1 MIKEI
6 HNNLIRKKIG
16 AVELAEKYLI
26 RAKGLNKK
34 YNSFIS
40 FTEELAIETAKSV
53 DEKIK
58 KGENIGYLTGIPVSI
73 KDNILVK
80 GYKTTAGS
88 KILKN
93 YTASYDADV
102 VSYLKQ
108 EQALIIGKTNMDEFA
123 MGASGEYSAFGRT
136 KNPIDINLVTGGS
149 SSGSAASVAIE
160 QAIVSI
166 GSDTGGSVRQPASFC
181 SVIGFKPTYGMVSR
195 SGLISMSSSLD
206 QIGIISNSVEDIAL
220 TLEVISQ
227 DTPYDSTKKRGH
239 FHFANIT
246 NEEAVNHL
254 KSIRIGVPKKF
265 LNKGIENEVLSQ
277 FNNSLQKLEKKG
289 AEIIDIDLSILE
301 YVISCY
307 YIIMPA
313 EVSSNLARYTGIR
326 YGKNR
331 EDFGN
336 EAKKRIILGTYI
348 LSKGYF
354 DKYYKKARAARELIL
369 QSLNSAFENIDLIAM
384 PTTPTRPFKPKERSK
399 NPIAMYLEDILT
411 APANLAGMP
420 AISLP
425 LSSDGIGIQLMAPQW
440 EDEKLLINAIGIEQ
454 IINNKNL

>member
-6 HNNLIRKKIG
+6 HNNLISKKIG

-26 RAKGLNKK
+26 QAKGLNKK

-40 FTEELAIETAKSV
+40 FTEELAIETAKSI

-58 KGENIGYLTGIPVSI
+58 KGENIGYLAGIPVSI

-80 GYKTTAGS
+80 GYKATAGS

-160 QAIVSI
+160 QAIISL

-181 SVIGFKPTYGMVSR
+181 SVVGFKPTYGMVSR
-195 SGLISMSSSLD
+195 SGLISMASSLD

-227 DTPYDSTKKRGH
+227 DTPYDSTKKR
-239 FHFANIT
+239 
-246 NEEAVNHL
+246 
-254 KSIRIGVPKKF
+254 
-265 LNKGIENEVLSQ
+265 
-277 FNNSLQKLEKKG
+277 
-289 AEIIDIDLSILE
+289 
-301 YVISCY
+301 
-307 YIIMPA
+307 
-313 EVSSNLARYTGIR
+313 
-326 YGKNR
+326 
-331 EDFGN
+331 
-336 EAKKRIILGTYI
+336 
-348 LSKGYF
+348 
-354 DKYYKKARAARELIL
+354 
-369 QSLNSAFENIDLIAM
+369 
-384 PTTPTRPFKPKERSK
+384 
-399 NPIAMYLEDILT
+399 
-411 APANLAGMP
+411 
-420 AISLP
+420 
-425 LSSDGIGIQLMAPQW
+425 
-440 EDEKLLINAIGIEQ
+440 
-454 IINNKNL
+454 

>member
-6 HNNLIRKKIG
+6 HNNLISKKIG

-26 RAKGLNKK
+26 QAKGLNKK

-40 FTEELAIETAKSV
+40 FTEELAIETAKSI

-58 KGENIGYLTGIPVSI
+58 KGENIGYLAGIPVSI

-80 GYKTTAGS
+80 GYKATAGS

-160 QAIVSI
+160 QAIISL

-181 SVIGFKPTYGMVSR
+181 SVVGFKPTYGMVSR
-195 SGLISMSSSLD
+195 SGLISMASSLD

-246 NEEAVNHL
+246 SEKAVNHL
-254 KSIRIGVPKKF
+254 KNVKIGVPKNF
-265 LNKGIENEVLSQ
+265 LKKGIENEVLSR

-289 AEIIDIDLSILE
+289 AEIINIDLSILK

-307 YIIMPA
+307 YIIMSA
-313 EVSSNLARYTGIR
+313 EASSNLARYAGIL
-326 YGKNR
+326 YGEKR
-331 EDFGN
+331 EYFGN
-336 EAKKRIILGTYI
+336 EVKKRIVLGSYV
-348 LSKGYF
+348 LSSGYY
-354 DKYYKKARAARELIL
+354 DKYYKKAKSVKNQIL
-369 QSLNSAFENIDLIAM
+369 QSLNSVFENVDLIAM
-384 PTTPTRPFKPKERSK
+384 PTTPNRPFKPGERSK
-399 NPIAMYLEDILT
+399 DPIAMYLEDILT
-411 APANLAGMP
+411 APANIAGMP

-425 LSSDGIGIQLMAPQW
+425 ISSDGIGIQLMAPQW
-440 EDEKLLINAIGIEQ
+440 EDEKLLINAIGVEQ
-454 IINNKNL
+454 IINN

>member
-6 HNNLIRKKIG
+6 HNNLISKKIS

-26 RAKGLNKK
+26 QAKGLNKK

-53 DEKIK
+53 DKKIK
-58 KGENIGYLTGIPVSI
+58 KGENIGYLAGIPVSI

-123 MGASGEYSAFGRT
+123 MGASGEYSAFNRT

-160 QAIVSI
+160 QAIISL

-195 SGLISMSSSLD
+195 SGLISMASSLD

-254 KSIRIGVPKKF
+254 KNIKIGVPKKF
-265 LNKGIENEVLSQ
+265 LNKGIENEVLSR

-313 EVSSNLARYTGIR
+313 EASSNLARYTGIR
-326 YGKNR
+326 YGGNR
-331 EDFGN
+331 EDFGS
-336 EAKKRIILGTYI
+336 ETKKRIVLGAYV
-348 LSKGYF
+348 LSSGYF
-354 DKYYKKARAARELIL
+354 DKYYKKACATRELIL

-411 APANLAGMP
+411 APANLTGMP

-425 LSSDGIGIQLMAPQW
+425 LSSDGVGIQLMAPQW
-440 EDEKLLINAIGIEQ
+440 EDEKLLINAIGVEQ
-454 IINNKNL
+454 IIKSL